1 MTTRDEKQDIWVEQM
16 RTAKKAGQT
25 KVKEG
30 HHDLSERQNTCVRK
44 GNTEASQGRKR
55 AGRVK

>member
-1 MTTRDEKQDIWVEQM
+1 M